1 MNDKIKHAGVIES
14 VGEDRITVRILQT
27 SACDACKVAG
37 HCNASQSKEKLID
50 VYNQVN
56 SDFHVG
62 EHVMVV
68 ASPGVGMRAV
78 AWGFGIP
85 FILLVATVFLMV
97 KLTGNEGWA
106 ALTSLGML
114 IPYYLVLY
122 LLRDKIRERLSF
134 SIEHE

>member
-1 MNDKIKHAGVIES
+1 MSNKIRHAGVIES
-14 VGEDRITVRILQT
+14 VGDDCIKVRILQT
-27 SACDACKVAG
+27 SACGACKVAG

-50 VYNQVN
+50 VYHQTS

-62 EHVMVV
+62 EHVTVV
-68 ASPGVGMRAV
+68 ASPEVGMRAI

-97 KLTGNEGWA
+97 KLTGNEGLA
-106 ALTSLGML
+106 ALTSLGAL

-122 LLRDKIRERLSF
+122 VLRDKIRERLSF
-134 SIEHE
+134 SIERE